1 MENLNVRERVRKELD
16 KLSFSSYRDFNNLPY
31 WDPEKKEEMLESF
44 RNKLKSEITEILV
57 LDIYDNVWGIEGR
70 RKNLHPEIQRF
81 IDFAEGHLKYYI
93 LKTNEDIYW
102 VFVGCSWWSTPRAN
116 EYYMQQFL
124 KNPEV
129 KQKTKILKA
138 KTSDFLE
145 E

>member
-1 MENLNVRERVRKELD
+1 MEEMNIQEQIKKELD
-16 KLSFSSYRDFNNLPY
+16 QLNFNSYKDFNYLPY
-31 WDPEKKEEMLESF
+31 WDSEKREEMLESF
-44 RNKLKSEITEILV
+44 KENLKTKISEILV
-57 LDIYDNVWGIEGR
+57 LEIYDNVWTSQEN
-70 RKNLHPEIQRF
+70 RKKLHWEIQRF

-93 LKTNEDIYW
+93 LKTNDDIYW
-102 VFVGCSWWSTPRAN
+102 VFIGCNWWSTPRAN